1 MCKLTFHFSR
11 KETVYVLGI
20 TIWIRMKTM
29 LFHCTVC
36 SARKYRLINLFFQI
50 KFHQSQFVGLVHGI
64 FVCLYDFCMVFF
76 FFCNTPRSAQ
86 QSFKLFEI
94 SLFVISLQAFIALK
108 VFLVCLFVS
117 LLPIS
122 KPSII
127 REFKLQQYILP
138 SLEGDAALLTI
149 PPQRL
154 TWLCPEYLF

>member
-1 MCKLTFHFSR
+1 
-11 KETVYVLGI
+11 
-20 TIWIRMKTM
+20 MKTM

-94 SLFVISLQAFIALK
+94 SLFVISLQAFITLK
-108 VFLVCLFVS
+108 VFLVCCLYRS
-117 LLPIS
+117 
-122 KPSII
+122 PSVI
-127 REFKLQQYILP
+127 REFRLQQYILP
-138 SLEGDAALLTI
+138 SLEGDAALLTNSK
-149 PPQRL
+149 
-154 TWLCPEYLF
+154 